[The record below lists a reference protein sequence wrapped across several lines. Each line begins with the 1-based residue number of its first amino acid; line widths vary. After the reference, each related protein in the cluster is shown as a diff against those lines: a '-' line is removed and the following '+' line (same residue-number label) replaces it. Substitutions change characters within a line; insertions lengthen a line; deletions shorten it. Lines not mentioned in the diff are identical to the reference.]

1 VCEVFKKKNTGNWYS
16 NLSSDNIVLSADNIK
31 CYQSTDNK
39 CYQSTD
45 NIMLSADITM
55 LSAANNMSSAY
66 NTRLSTDNTM
76 LSDIMLSIIFFFKI
90 SHTRTWEHFSKNFGT
105 HGIKCE
111 TILQFEYTLCSG
123 VGSILFL
130 VNNQH
135 TAVHRWFWAKH
146 CCSSSI

>member
-1 VCEVFKKKNTGNWYS
+1 MPVTD
-16 NLSSDNIVLSADNIK
+16 NLLSDKIVLSADNI
-31 CYQSTDNK
+31 K

-55 LSAANNMSSAY
+55 LSADNNMSSAY

-76 LSDIMLSIIFFFKI
+76 LSDIMFSIIFFFKI
-90 SHTRTWEHFSKNFGT
+90 SHTRKWEYFSKNFGT
-105 HGIKCE
+105 HE
-111 TILQFEYTLCSG
+111 PNVRQFYSLSTKLCRW

-135 TAVHRWFWAKH
+135 TAVQPWFWAKH
-146 CCSSSI
+146 FYHSHMNHV